1 MIGNYIGE
9 SCEGHDNQAERRI
22 AMAGKVTMKKKQD
35 KKTTD
40 REYFMWKR
48 LMEIDVDP
56 GHDAELG
63 WIDKVEDAGTE
74 RTVEL
79 NGNRL
84 GTASSKRREE

>member
-1 MIGNYIGE
+1 
-9 SCEGHDNQAERRI
+9 
-22 AMAGKVTMKKKQD
+22 MAAPVTKKKEQD

-40 REYFMWKR
+40 REQLVLKR

-56 GHDAELG
+56 GHDAGPG

-74 RTVEL
+74 RAVEL
-79 NGNRL
+79 KGNRL